1 MGKCPL
7 IHSNESHL
15 IKKSDIY
22 KATKQLVETLN
33 LAAGST
39 EGFDIYKVV
48 ETYFTDLDMRH
59 EMNSLLQITEDPAY
73 YGEEEQIHEMEEANK

>member
-15 IKKSDIY
+15 IKQSDIH
-22 KATKQLVETLN
+22 KATKQLVESLN

-48 ETYFTDLDMRH
+48 ETYFTNLEMRH
-59 EMNSLLQITEDPAY
+59 EINSLLKITEDPAY
-73 YGEEEQIHEMEEANK
+73 YGEEEQLREAESVEQ